1 MGAYQSTLAGWV
13 VVIGLVAFV
22 ARSNWQKSRTT
33 QPTRIEAPRGR
44 QERPVEKAAKP
55 KEPKQ
60 KAKKQAKA
68 APAPAPAPAA
78 AVAPAVAA
86 PKSKPYNSPS
96 SDDDRASDLEF
107 ARQLANVKQ
116 GTKFVGK
123 AKDESRQ
130 KTVKQS
136 RADEARISA
145 PSSTAG
151 IDADDDRSSAAP
163 SPALGPTEA
172 GNVDDMLETT
182 APGPTIL
189 RLTGTEEK
197 APAKSQKPKATPE
210 PAESKKQRQ
219 NRQKADL
226 AKAQREVAEAERKVK
241 LEKQRR
247 IAREAEGRAAKDG
260 SAFMAAQA
268 VKNNAWTESNGTAP
282 AAVQPLDTFVAKPT
296 PAAEPKAAAPKSV
309 SASFD
314 KNEEW
319 MSSLPSEEEQIQML
333 REEESW
339 STVKT
344 KARKTKKQDKEN
356 TPVEAAAAAAPKA
369 DASAAAPAAA
379 LAPHKVRPAVATK
392 SSFDV
397 LKVDATP
404 EDQEET
410 EWDV

>member
-1 MGAYQSTLAGWV
+1 MGAYQSTLAGWA
-13 VVIGLVAFV
+13 VVIGLIAFV

-60 KAKKQAKA
+60 KAKKQTKA
-68 APAPAPAPAA
+68 APTPAPAPAA
-78 AVAPAVAA
+78 AAAPATAA

-163 SPALGPTEA
+163 SPTLGPTEA

-182 APGPTIL
+182 APGPSVL

-197 APAKSQKPKATPE
+197 APAKSQKPKAAPE

-219 NRQKADL
+219 NRQKAEL
-226 AKAQREVAEAERKVK
+226 AKAQREVEEAERKVK

-247 IAREAEGRAAKDG
+247 LAREAEGRAAKDG

-268 VKNNAWTESNGTAP
+268 QKNNAWTESNGAVP
-282 AAVQPLDTFVAKPT
+282 AVVEPLDTFVSKPA
-296 PAAEPKAAAPKSV
+296 PAAAEPKAAAPKSV

-356 TPVEAAAAAAPKA
+356 IPAEVPAAAASKA
-369 DASAAAPAAA
+369 DALVAAPAAA
-379 LAPHKVRPAVATK
+379 LAPRPAVATK

-397 LKVDATP
+397 LKVDATT